1 MVGFVGAV
9 TSFAD
14 EALDELL
21 DTLLELLRL
30 LLARLEV
37 DEVDFDELLNRDELL
52 ATEDHLELLESDRL
66 LEDRDDVDVILDED
80 FELLVFITD
89 EVATD
94 DLLLATSL
102 GVVKVLG
109 SPCSE
114 RVLFASRAIT

>member
-14 EALDELL
+14 EALDEIL

-37 DEVDFDELLNRDELL
+37 DELDLDELLNRDELL
-52 ATEDHLELLESDRL
+52 ATEDDLELLETDRL
-66 LEDRDDVDVILDED
+66 LEDRDDVEVMLDED

-89 EVATD
+89 EDAAD
-94 DLLLATSL
+94 DLLLVTSL
-102 GVVKVLG
+102 GVVNVVG
-109 SPCSE
+109 SLCSE
-114 RVLFASRAIT
+114 RVLFASRAIM